1 MKQKNIMEAHKSCV
15 WDISFSS
22 SSMKFC
28 SCSDDATAKVF
39 DFVTS
44 KLEMT
49 FTEHQSDVK
58 SCDWHPSQSLILT
71 GSKD

>member
-1 MKQKNIMEAHKSCV
+1 VVSGDFDGNIVYSSVKMKQKNIMKAHSSCV
-15 WDISFSS
+15 WDISFSN
-22 SSMKFC
+22 SSMKFV

-49 FTEHQSDVK
+49 FTEH
-58 SCDWHPSQSLILT
+58 
-71 GSKD
+71 